1 MELAGKW
8 LLRNGLIAEI
18 TFLSVE
24 LSDIYYLGWI
34 ACESFDHKINK
45 FKSVSIPS
53 LWNKNG
59 INLGNESFNLKG
71 KISDNEMVISS
82 RSAYHPT
89 VIPSEE
95 ETQG

>member
-34 ACESFDHKINK
+34 ACESFDHEINK

-71 KISDNEMVISS
+71 KISENEMVINKPAP
-82 RSAYHPT
+82 RHPAVLT
-89 VIPSEE
+89 GE
-95 ETQG
+95 